1 MKWIV
6 RSQYKEQAC
15 LNMPLILYIIY
26 ALNVDPSIIL
36 TKVFFK
42 NIYYMNNILS
52 PKISDAK
59 KMR

>member
-6 RSQYKEQAC
+6 RSQYKEQTC

-26 ALNVDPSIIL
+26 ALNVDPSIS
-36 TKVFFK
+36 
-42 NIYYMNNILS
+42 IYYMNNILS